1 MDYVMVIKSWDL
13 EVALIDVHKSNK
25 AISNIIF
32 YQICLTFLM
41 NFQGWARQIG
51 AA

>member
-1 MDYVMVIKSWDL
+1 MMDYVMVIKSWDL

-25 AISNIIF
+25 AISIIF

-41 NFQGWARQIG
+41 NFQG
-51 AA
+51 